1 MSATMITALHYLV
14 DTVFGLYLFVLM
26 IRLLLAFVHADYFN
40 PVTQFI
46 VRMTDCLVKPV
57 KRVIPNAWHVEW
69 ASVFLILVLEG
80 GKCFLD
86 LLLGLG
92 FMPNLLGVM
101 LFTFADTLRLLFNT
115 LFYAILFLA
124 ILSFIQP
131 FSPVYRL
138 LQQITYPLTAPF
150 RKIIPPI
157 GGIDLSPI
165 PALILLQLLSIV
177 LISPLF
183 NLGATFAMR

>member
-1 MSATMITALHYLV
+1 MSATLITALHYLV

-40 PVTQFI
+40 PVTQFV
-46 VRMTDCLVKPV
+46 VRITDFIVKPI
-57 KRVIPNAWHVEW
+57 KKIIPNAWHIEW
-69 ASVFLILVLEG
+69 ATVFLILVLEG

-86 LLLGLG
+86 LMLGLG
-92 FMPNLLGVM
+92 FTPNLFGVM
-101 LFTFADTLRLLFNT
+101 LFTLADTLRLVLNT

-150 RKIIPPI
+150 RRIIPPI

-165 PALILLQLLSIV
+165 PVLILIQLLSII